1 MSAPSDDVERDG
13 SPPATVS
20 RPPTHVAVSTRACL
34 PSMLTLKSFAVSPG
48 IGLPRSSSTR
58 ASTMMR
64 ATSTRSP
71 KRGGCCA
78 PTPAIDA
85 ATAET
90 TAIRLRRTAFLAASR
105 IDDTMRQCGRRVNWR
120 RARVANQRQP
130 RSTIA
135 VVTWLSRLVR
145 VVGGRRS
152 RGDIRSSGGEKGP
165 RLVLRAPW
173 FFSKGGPEGPPP
185 QSVRTIHGPQNVS
198 LNPNRIDL

>member
-1 MSAPSDDVERDG
+1 LLAVDAHLEVVRRQSGNWIAAIVEHASVDDDARNLDALAEARRLLRADARNRCGDRRNDSD
-13 SPPATVS
+13 PAAAHRLS
-20 RPPTHVAVSTRACL
+20 GCLAHRRHNASMRQACQ
-34 PSMLTLKSFAVSPG
+34 
-48 IGLPRSSSTR
+48 
-58 ASTMMR
+58 
-64 ATSTRSP
+64 
-71 KRGGCCA
+71 
-78 PTPAIDA
+78 
-85 ATAET
+85 
-90 TAIRLRRTAFLAASR
+90 LAAR
-105 IDDTMRQCGRRVNWR
+105 
-120 RARVANQRQP
+120 RVANQRQP